1 MQTNN
6 HKISDYS
13 AVLNTQYGE
22 KGTAERAKFD
32 DEAYAFYISQVLLAA
47 RKNARLT
54 QKDLAKRIGADK
66 SYVSRVERGVTI
78 PSVATFYRI
87 INSLGLT
94 ININPVSSQV
104 DREVMSYEM

>member
-13 AVLNTQYGE
+13 AVLEAQYGK

-32 DEAYAFYISQVLLAA
+32 DEAYAFYVSQVLLEA

-54 QKDLAKRIGADK
+54 QEDLAKRIGADK
-66 SYVSRVERGVTI
+66 SYVSRVERGITI

-87 INSLGLT
+87 INSLGLS
-94 ININPVSSQV
+94 ININPAI
-104 DREVMSYEM
+104 

>member
-13 AVLNTQYGE
+13 AVLDAKYGE
-22 KGTAERAKFD
+22 KGTEKRAQFD
-32 DEAYAFYISQVLLAA
+32 DDAYAFYISQILLDA
-47 RKNARLT
+47 RKSARLT
-54 QKDLAKRIGADK
+54 QEDLAKRIGADK
-66 SYVSRVERGVTI
+66 SYISRVERGITI

-94 ININPVSSQV
+94 ININPSI
-104 DREVMSYEM
+104 

>member
-1 MQTNN
+1 
-6 HKISDYS
+6 
-13 AVLNTQYGE
+13 VLDAQYGE

-32 DEAYAFYISQVLLAA
+32 DEACAFYVSQVLLEA

-54 QKDLAKRIGADK
+54 QDDLAKRIGSDK

-87 INSLGLT
+87 INSLGLAV
-94 ININPVSSQV
+94 NINPAI
-104 DREVMSYEM
+104 